1 MKREGAT
8 ILLVT
13 HQVELLP
20 EADTLVVMSEGAAV
34 YVGAPTKNTI
44 SAFFPSHEHEMEE
57 VDDALNYTAMLLT
70 KPLCLLKLYAAN

>member
-1 MKREGAT
+1 
-8 ILLVT
+8 VT

-57 VDDALNYTAMLLT
+57 VDDALN
-70 KPLCLLKLYAAN
+70 

>member
-20 EADTLVVMSEGAAV
+20 AADVLVVMSEGAAV

-57 VDDALNYTAMLLT
+57 VDDAL
-70 KPLCLLKLYAAN
+70 K

>member
-44 SAFFPSHEHEMEE
+44 
-57 VDDALNYTAMLLT
+57 
-70 KPLCLLKLYAAN
+70 AAVQQTRIIPENPQR

>member
-44 SAFFPSHEHEMEE
+44 AFFPSHEHEMEE
-57 VDDALNYTAMLLT
+57 VDNALN
-70 KPLCLLKLYAAN
+70 